1 MRTQRGIGLV
11 EMMVAITIG
20 MLLVLGLGTV
30 FVSVKQTSNLR
41 QLLSVFQNNE
51 RMASMFLNTSIRNAG
66 FYPNPLLP
74 NPFLVSGSFTTAGQS
89 IVGTGTG
96 TAGTDTLSVRFV
108 ADPVNT
114 QAAQGCS
121 AQLIVNHLYTDVF
134 SVANGYLTCTE
145 TDNTAASAPVTVNLV
160 AGLTGMNVVYGVD
173 TTSSGSVTEYLPG
186 DSVGSAYWISNVR
199 TAQIT
204 LLFNNPLAGQPG
216 QAATVSLTQTIPYMI
231 GL

>member
-89 IVGTGTG
+89 IFGAGTG
-96 TAGTDTLSVRFV
+96 TAGTDTISVRFV
-108 ADPVNT
+108 AAT
-114 QAAQGCS
+114 SATASQGCS
-121 AQLIVNHLYTDVF
+121 AQLVPGDLYTDVF
-134 SVANGYLTCTE
+134 SISGGYLTCTE
-145 TDNTAASAPVTVNLV
+145 TDNTAASAPVTINLV

-186 DSVGSAYWISNVR
+186 DSVGSANWISNVR